1 MMGRHLAA
9 LLALAAPEAAAQ
21 EALYGA
27 QPPPGAAFVR
37 FVNAAGGEVAV
48 HPDFLPPLRLG
59 VSGVERVGAYAVV
72 DRVAARPL
80 AVSVQQGARTAHAS
94 LSVVPGSYL
103 TVLVMPAPG
112 DAVAAVP
119 VVDAAGYNQARARL
133 VFYNAA
139 ADCPGGG
146 LALTP
151 SGPAVFADVAPG
163 TAKSRSVS
171 PVKASLRATC
181 AASAALGLAP
191 GLEPGSGPDPGP
203 DPGPDSGIAVEL
215 DGMEAGG
222 SYSIW
227 LMQPGGVPM
236 AFVTR
241 DKTLPYQP

>member
-1 MMGRHLAA
+1 MTGRCLAA

-37 FVNAAGGEVAV
+37 FVNATDGEVAV
-48 HPDFLPPLRLG
+48 HPDFLPPLRLSA
-59 VSGVERVGAYAVV
+59 SGGERVGAYAVV
-72 DRVAARPL
+72 DRVAVRSL
-80 AVSVQQGARTAHAS
+80 ALSVQQGARTAHVS
-94 LSVVPGSYL
+94 ISVMPGSYL

-112 DAVAAVP
+112 GAVAAVP
-119 VVDAAGYNQARARL
+119 MMDAAGYNQARARL

-139 ADCPGGG
+139 ADCPSGG
-146 LALTP
+146 LALAP

-171 PVKASLRATC
+171 PVKASLHTTC
-181 AASAALGLAP
+181 AASAAPSLAP
-191 GLEPGSGPDPGP
+191 GLEP
-203 DPGPDSGIAVEL
+203 DSGIALEL

-222 SYSIW
+222 SYSVW
-227 LMQPGGVPM
+227 LMRPGGVPT

-241 DKTLPYQP
+241 DKTLPYKP